1 MEVILSKIQ
10 ERLAAEVEELKY
22 IDEDWGQMDVMQPTV
37 KYPCAIIDIPEGNYT
52 NNGELVQQGTLT
64 VAVKCYN
71 LKLTN
76 SSHAAPQRQ
85 KDYNKQFWAL
95 QKKINLV
102 LHGVDFIGNNYGVLI
117 RNVFRK
123 PKREDGISTFEIY
136 YTIQLTDT
144 SCLPICEEVN
154 KPIQVSIS
162 TGFKA

>member
-10 ERLAAEVEELKY
+10 DRLSAEVKELKY
-22 IDEDWGQMDVMQPTV
+22 IDEDWGQMDVMQPPV
-37 KYPCAIIDIPEGNYT
+37 KYPACIIDIPEGNYT
-52 NNGELVQQGTLT
+52 NSGELVQQGTLT
-64 VAVKCYN
+64 VVVKCYN

-85 KDYNKQFWAL
+85 KDYNKQFWEL
-95 QKKINLV
+95 QKKINKV

-117 RNVFRK
+117 RNIFRK
-123 PKREDGISTFEIY
+123 PKREDGLSTFEIY

-144 SCLPICEEVN
+144 SCLPVREEVN
-154 KPIQVSIS
+154 KPIKVSIS